1 MRHASQVPDAEE
13 FPAPPEFENA
23 ARREHL
29 SEANA
34 LKAHR
39 QEVIDEEEVRD
50 PVVLGGKTCLSHSKV
65 GYASEQSGSCTPR
78 TQLACGSPRFHSEG
92 RAGFGRQLMA
102 QSGAREVGSNLSCHA
117 SLIRHRRRVNDES
130 GTTAS

>member
-1 MRHASQVPDAEE
+1 MIDAARIIVTLRTMAIVTMRHATQVPDAEE

-39 QEVIDEEEVRD
+39 QEVIDEEEVRRWWRSQENRVSLSESRRFLSPRD
-50 PVVLGGKTCLSHSKV
+50 VLQPGHTRPAYKCTVVWVRRGLGGLPI
-65 GYASEQSGSCTPR
+65 YL
-78 TQLACGSPRFHSEG
+78 TQL
-92 RAGFGRQLMA
+92 
-102 QSGAREVGSNLSCHA
+102 
-117 SLIRHRRRVNDES
+117 
-130 GTTAS
+130 

>member
-1 MRHASQVPDAEE
+1 MPDAEE

-39 QEVIDEEEVRD
+39 QEIIEEEEVRPSD
-50 PVVLGGKTCLSHSKV
+50 AYGVQGQVPGQV
-65 GYASEQSGSCTPR
+65 
-78 TQLACGSPRFHSEG
+78 
-92 RAGFGRQLMA
+92 
-102 QSGAREVGSNLSCHA
+102 RE
-117 SLIRHRRRVNDES
+117 
-130 GTTAS
+130 